1 MPHSRSGRRRVIW
14 PLPVAAGL
22 ATTLITACG
31 GQSDWTESSLESEG
45 AALVKTQTGQDITV
59 DCQGGLTN
67 KQGSS
72 IMCAGSDG
80 TKWLFYPDNKGK
92 LKVKTG

>member
-1 MPHSRSGRRRVIW
+1 MPQSSARRRRVSW
-14 PLPVAAGL
+14 PLVVVAGL
-22 ATTLITACG
+22 ATALISACG
-31 GQSDWTESSLESEG
+31 GESDWTESSLESEG
-45 AALVKTQTGQDITV
+45 AALIKTQTGQDVTV

-80 TKWLFYPDNKGK
+80 KNWLFYPDNRGK
-92 LKVKTG
+92 LKVKAG

>member
-1 MPHSRSGRRRVIW
+1 MPQFRSGRRRVSW
-14 PLPVAAGL
+14 PLLVVAGL
-22 ATTLITACG
+22 VTAAITACS

-45 AALVKTQTGQDITV
+45 AALVKTQTGQQVTV
-59 DCQGGLTN
+59 YCQGGLTN

-80 TKWLFYPDNKGK
+80 KNWLFYPDNRGK
-92 LKVKTG
+92 LKVKAG

>member
-1 MPHSRSGRRRVIW
+1 MPQSRSGRRRVSW
-14 PLPVAAGL
+14 PLVVVTGL
-22 ATTLITACG
+22 ATALITGCG

-45 AALVKTQTGQDITV
+45 AALVKTQTGQDVTV

-67 KQGSS
+67 KQGNSV
-72 IMCAGSDG
+72 MCAGNDG
-80 TKWLFYPDNKGK
+80 ANWLFYPDNKGT

>member
-1 MPHSRSGRRRVIW
+1 MPQSRSGQRRIGL
-14 PLPVAAGL
+14 PLLVLAGL
-22 ATTLITACG
+22 VTGVTTACG

-45 AALVKTQTGQDITV
+45 AALVKTQTGQDVTV
-59 DCQGGLTN
+59 DCQDGLTN
-67 KQGSS
+67 KQGNS

-80 TKWLFYPDNKGK
+80 TNWLFYPDNKGK